1 MIPMS
6 QTVTLEKVRVGIE
19 VALSHTLL
27 MDPSVDLDVLLNE
40 AIVAKVRGFVL
51 GRTLER
57 QQVSFPSDWWQSFK
71 ARWFPRWAKRR
82 WPVKFDTVMLEA
94 KALYPEANIA
104 VPKELGKVVVAVM
117 PPIRWGECS
126 EEDKP

>member
-1 MIPMS
+1 
-6 QTVTLEKVRVGIE
+6 
-19 VALSHTLL
+19 
-27 MDPSVDLDVLLNE
+27 MDPSVDLDAVLNE
-40 AIVAKVRGFVL
+40 MVVAKVRGFVL

-82 WPVKFDTVMLEA
+82 WPVQFETIIIEA

-117 PPIRWGECS
+117 PPIRWEGS
-126 EEDKP
+126 HV

>member
-1 MIPMS
+1 MTPE
-6 QTVTLEKVRVGIE
+6 TVTLERVRVALD
-19 VALSHTLL
+19 VALSRTLL
-27 MDPSVDLDVLLNE
+27 MDPSVDLDAVLNE
-40 AIVAKVRGFVL
+40 MVVAKVRGFVL

-82 WPVKFDTVMLEA
+82 WPVRFETIIIEA

-104 VPKELGKVVVAVM
+104 VPKALGKLVVAVM
-117 PPIRWGECS
+117 PPIRW
-126 EEDKP
+126 EEVAPCAKNA